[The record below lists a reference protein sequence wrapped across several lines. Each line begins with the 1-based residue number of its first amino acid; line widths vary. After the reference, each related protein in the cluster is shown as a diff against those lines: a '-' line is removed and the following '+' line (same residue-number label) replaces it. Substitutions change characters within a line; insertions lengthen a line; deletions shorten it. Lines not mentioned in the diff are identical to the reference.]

1 VIILIQCYLIATW
14 IRRLISWGKFDPEV
28 ADVISR
34 VTLFSLLLGLML
46 AMGIRLWTGTQKDD
60 CSRYLAGDKTAPK
73 SEWVVT
79 GTRTIEVS
87 CSDWTMRQPLRVQ
100 VLCLLDV
107 VVLLLFFLNAMAD
120 LRDQSEMRR
129 RRRVLR

>member
-1 VIILIQCYLIATW
+1 
-14 IRRLISWGKFDPEV
+14 
-28 ADVISR
+28 VISR

-46 AMGIRLWTGTQKDD
+46 ATGIRLWSDTQKDD
-60 CSRYLAGDKTAPK
+60 CSRYLAGDKTAPR

-87 CSDWTMRQPLRVQ
+87 CNDWTMRQPLRIQ

-107 VVLLLFFLNAMAD
+107 VVFLVFVTNAMAD
-120 LRDQSEMRR
+120 VRDQSEMRR
-129 RRRVLR
+129 RRRLMR